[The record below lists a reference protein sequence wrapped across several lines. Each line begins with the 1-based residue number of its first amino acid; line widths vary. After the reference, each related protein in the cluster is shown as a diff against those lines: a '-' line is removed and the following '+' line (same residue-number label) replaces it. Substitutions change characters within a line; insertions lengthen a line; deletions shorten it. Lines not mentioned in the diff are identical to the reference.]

1 MHSLDRD
8 VWVVTLSC
16 HGLKQLKPLSVAAI
30 TAESLL
36 HESPGGLGASLP
48 KCLIVGQVQ
57 EGVHRL
63 IGIIAHLGPF
73 RSSSSRPEDQGRVG

>member
-1 MHSLDRD
+1 MSVLSFSLE
-8 VWVVTLSC
+8 LG
-16 HGLKQLKPLSVAAI
+16 HLQQLKPLSVAAI

-57 EGVHRL
+57 EGVRRL
-63 IGIIAHLGPF
+63 IGIIAHLTWT
-73 RSSSSRPEDQGRVG
+73 PETSPG